1 MADKNIGSL
10 PAASTVD
17 DDSLLVA
24 EQQGQAVKV
33 TGAQFKGFAQQAV
46 RQYVEQAQEAAS
58 DALEA
63 SEQAL
68 EAVAGIGTAVE
79 DTKANKEAA
88 EAAQTAA
95 EQAQAGAG
103 GEDQQAALDQ
113 LGGQLLVGALP
124 LHVDAD
130 HQAHAPGLAQA
141 GQIHG
146 LDLGAEIVALLLH
159 LVQEGLVDGVQQ
171 DGFLVQQQIRVVG
184 HTVGDG
190 MSIFKQRVVTVAG
203 SHPEQVFRNGTDTVH

>member
-88 EAAQTAA
+88 EAAQAAA
-95 EQAQAGAG
+95 EQAKAGA
-103 GEDQQAALDQ
+103 EAAAQ
-113 LGGQLLVGALP
+113 GA
-124 LHVDAD
+124 
-130 HQAHAPGLAQA
+130 
-141 GQIHG
+141 
-146 LDLGAEIVALLLH
+146 AEEVKEEL
-159 LVQEGLVDGVQQ
+159 QGLVDQAERLRRAERKRQGLQSK
-171 DGFLVQQQIRVVG
+171 ICW
-184 HTVGDG
+184 
-190 MSIFKQRVVTVAG
+190 
-203 SHPEQVFRNGTDTVH
+203 

>member
-10 PAASTVD
+10 PAASTLD

-33 TGAQFKGFAQQAV
+33 TGAQFKGFAQQSV

-79 DTKANKEAA
+79 DKQPQSRRRPGPK
-88 EAAQTAA
+88 
-95 EQAQAGAG
+95 
-103 GEDQQAALDQ
+103 
-113 LGGQLLVGALP
+113 LP
-124 LHVDAD
+124 PRV
-130 HQAHAPGLAQA
+130 QRKRSKKSSRGL
-141 GQIHG
+141 
-146 LDLGAEIVALLLH
+146 
-159 LVQEGLVDGVQQ
+159 
-171 DGFLVQQQIRVVG
+171 
-184 HTVGDG
+184 
-190 MSIFKQRVVTVAG
+190 
-203 SHPEQVFRNGTDTVH
+203 

>member
-88 EAAQTAA
+88 SIYSSLSIKTLYFMAHFSIS
-95 EQAQAGAG
+95 GN
-103 GEDQQAALDQ
+103 
-113 LGGQLLVGALP
+113 VIP
-124 LHVDAD
+124 LHHSV
-130 HQAHAPGLAQA
+130 PSGCL
-141 GQIHG
+141 
-146 LDLGAEIVALLLH
+146 
-159 LVQEGLVDGVQQ
+159 
-171 DGFLVQQQIRVVG
+171 IR
-184 HTVGDG
+184 
-190 MSIFKQRVVTVAG
+190 
-203 SHPEQVFRNGTDTVH
+203 

>member
-46 RQYVEQAQEAAS
+46 QQYVEQAQEAAS

-68 EAVAGIGTAVE
+68 KAVAGIGTAVE
-79 DTKANKEAA
+79 DTKANK
-88 EAAQTAA
+88 QP
-95 EQAQAGAG
+95 QSRRRPGPK
-103 GEDQQAALDQ
+103 
-113 LGGQLLVGALP
+113 LP
-124 LHVDAD
+124 PRVRRKRSKKSSR
-130 HQAHAPGLAQA
+130 GL
-141 GQIHG
+141 
-146 LDLGAEIVALLLH
+146 
-159 LVQEGLVDGVQQ
+159 
-171 DGFLVQQQIRVVG
+171 
-184 HTVGDG
+184 
-190 MSIFKQRVVTVAG
+190 
-203 SHPEQVFRNGTDTVH
+203 

>member
-88 EAAQTAA
+88 EAAQAA
-95 EQAQAGAG
+95 ASRRRPGPK
-103 GEDQQAALDQ
+103 
-113 LGGQLLVGALP
+113 LP
-124 LHVDAD
+124 PRV
-130 HQAHAPGLAQA
+130 QRKRSKKSSRGL
-141 GQIHG
+141 
-146 LDLGAEIVALLLH
+146 
-159 LVQEGLVDGVQQ
+159 
-171 DGFLVQQQIRVVG
+171 
-184 HTVGDG
+184 
-190 MSIFKQRVVTVAG
+190 
-203 SHPEQVFRNGTDTVH
+203 